1 MLAWS
6 YSLIASDGAMRA
18 LSLDK
23 PSTMGRFLLTS
34 IEDAHK
40 RVDCMPC
47 HELRLKP
54 FIYRMQR
61 KGLRRETNRR
71 TVTSVSDVA
80 APRCAPGFHIIR
92 PCDKDN
98 TVHSTDRPV
107 CSGRPVPARV
117 PAVGAS
123 RPAPAPARARVR
135 PARCDFS
142 HEFGLYE

>member
-1 MLAWS
+1 
-6 YSLIASDGAMRA
+6 MRA

-80 APRCAPGFHIIR
+80 APRCAPGFHINRRVTRITLYT
-92 PCDKDN
+92 PQ
-98 TVHSTDRPV
+98 TVQCAVDDRSRLESRR
-107 CSGRPVPARV
+107 SGL
-117 PAVGAS
+117 
-123 RPAPAPARARVR
+123 RARLPHPR
-135 PARCDFS
+135 ARGSAPRDAIS
-142 HEFGLYE
+142 VTSLGYASK